1 MAKAKPL
8 STATY
13 QRRIVAALKA
23 QKRYNDAL
31 MPQIISLAIAWRGL
45 AMLADDFDSID
56 TLIITETNRYGNLSQ
71 KAHPIIAQYEKIQR
85 STERQMA
92 QLQLTAS
99 DLLTDAS
106 TDPLVELT
114 EAVINA
120 ADGEI
125 IFPQ

>member
-1 MAKAKPL
+1 
-8 STATY
+8 
-13 QRRIVAALKA
+13 
-23 QKRYNDAL
+23 
-31 MPQIISLAIAWRGL
+31 
-45 AMLADDFDSID
+45 MLADDFDSID